1 MEKTTLMNSKYPK
14 IVTDLASQNYFL
26 KIFSY
31 SSLGIITLML
41 LLLIYAVKRGPEVIA
56 LEASGEVANI
66 ETKVTDLQVQ
76 TAAKE
81 YLGYRFS
88 WDSQTVVAQIRKSQ
102 AFIQTDLLTSFQ
114 KSMLE
119 VQKFVKDKKVVQRVY
134 PQKNID
140 VDFKNKVVTIIADRI
155 TEFESLKAATVL
167 KLRLHFDFDD
177 RTPMNPWGVYF
188 TKEVEGGE

>member
-1 MEKTTLMNSKYPK
+1 MEKTALTNSKYPK

-26 KIFSY
+26 KIISY

-41 LLLIYAVKRGPEVIA
+41 LLLIYSVKRGPEVIA
-56 LEASGEVANI
+56 LETSGEVAHV
-66 ETKVTDLQVQ
+66 ETKITDLQIQV
-76 TAAKE
+76 AAKE
-81 YLGYRFS
+81 YLKYRYT
-88 WDSQTVVAQIRKSQ
+88 WDSQTVAAQIQKSQ
-102 AFIQTDLLTSFQ
+102 AFIQSNLLSSFQ

-134 PQKNID
+134 PQKIE
-140 VDFKNKVVTIIADRI
+140 VDFKNKIITVIADRI

-167 KLRLHFDFDD
+167 KVKLNFELDD

>member
-1 MEKTTLMNSKYPK
+1 MEKTALTNSKYPK
-14 IVTDLASQNYFL
+14 IVTDLATQNYFL
-26 KIFSY
+26 KIMSY

-41 LLLIYAVKRGPEVIA
+41 LLLIYSVKRGPEVIA
-56 LEASGEVANI
+56 LETSGEVAHV
-66 ETKVTDLQVQ
+66 ETKITDLQIQ

-81 YLGYRFS
+81 YLKYRYT
-88 WDSQTVVAQIRKSQ
+88 WDSQTVAVQIQKSQ
-102 AFIQTDLLTSFQ
+102 AFIQSNLLSSFQ

-119 VQKFVKDKKVVQRVY
+119 VQKFVKDKRVAQRVY
-134 PQKNID
+134 PQKIE
-140 VDFKNKVVTIIADRI
+140 VDFKNKIISVIADRI

-167 KLRLHFDFDD
+167 KVKLNFDLDD

>member
-1 MEKTTLMNSKYPK
+1 MEKTALTNSKYPK

-41 LLLIYAVKRGPEVIA
+41 LLLIYSVKRGPEVIA
-56 LEASGEVANI
+56 LETSGEVARV
-66 ETKVTDLQVQ
+66 ETKITDLQIQ
-76 TAAKE
+76 TAARE
-81 YLGYRFS
+81 YLKYRYT
-88 WDSQTVVAQIRKSQ
+88 WDSQTVAAQIQKSQ
-102 AFIQTDLLTSFQ
+102 AFIQSNLLLSFQ

-134 PQKNID
+134 PQKIE
-140 VDFKNKVVTIIADRI
+140 VDFKNKIITVIADRI
-155 TEFESLKAATVL
+155 SEFESLKAATVL
-167 KLRLHFDFDD
+167 KVKLNFDLDD